1 MSSNNIDQ
9 NNSTISKSSINIQ
22 DNNNLKNKN
31 ISSYNKLYAFGYFLL
46 GILFTLFLFFILYIL
61 SLIFTSIRN
70 LYVNLFCMI

>member
-9 NNSTISKSSINIQ
+9 NNSTITKSSINIQ
-22 DNNNLKNKN
+22 DNGDSLKNKN
-31 ISSYNKLYAFGYFLL
+31 VSYNKLYAFGYFLL